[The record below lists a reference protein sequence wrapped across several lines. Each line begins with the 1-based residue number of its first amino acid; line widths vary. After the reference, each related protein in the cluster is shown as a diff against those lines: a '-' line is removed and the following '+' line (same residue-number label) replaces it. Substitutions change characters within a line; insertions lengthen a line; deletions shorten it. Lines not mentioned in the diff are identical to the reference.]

1 MAFRRVYKSWEKG
14 VKGMKVEF
22 TNENEIKYLEVL
34 VQDDIKRLKKKVDVR
49 EKVWSTIK
57 FAQELGDF

>member
-1 MAFRRVYKSWEKG
+1 
-14 VKGMKVEF
+14 MKVEF

>member
-1 MAFRRVYKSWEKG
+1 MAFRRVYKSWEKS

-22 TNENEIKYLEVL
+22 TNEDEIKYLEVL